1 MNILNDTEHR
11 IFLSAMAREKE
22 ICQKIDGD
30 KIYDSTVKMLVPVC
44 ESIESKVDRAI
55 LIPEGATNGD
65 MIKAMFPNAEIKSG
79 DKKGNRNIFY
89 VWIDNWCIGSFRLEW
104 WNAPYKGGKNG

>member
-44 ESIESKVDRAI
+44 ESIERKVDIAI
-55 LIPEGATNGD
+55 LIPDGATNGEVL
-65 MIKAMFPNAEIKSG
+65 KALFEERIYNALK
-79 DKKGNRNIFY
+79 DRMQYTK
-89 VWIDNWCIGSFRLEW
+89 W
-104 WNAPYKGGKNG
+104 WNAPYTGGEDN

>member
-11 IFLSAMAREKE
+11 IFLSAMEREKE

-30 KIYDSTVKMLVPVC
+30 KINDSTAKMLVPVC
-44 ESIESKVDRAI
+44 ESIERKVDRAI

-65 MIKAMFPNAEIKSG
+65 IIKAMFPNIEIIYHDDDIELYDKDSISAEVLYS
-79 DKKGNRNIFY
+79 
-89 VWIDNWCIGSFRLEW
+89 W
-104 WNAPYKGGKNG
+104 WNAPYKGVQNETN

>member
-11 IFLSAMAREKE
+11 IFLSAMEREKE

-30 KIYDSTVKMLVPVC
+30 KINDSTAKMLVPVC
-44 ESIESKVDRAI
+44 ESIERKVDKAI

-65 MIKAMFPNAEIKSG
+65 VIMAIFKEIQYYSDGKISA
-79 DKKGNRNIFY
+79 Y
-89 VWIDNWCIGSFRLEW
+89 W
-104 WNAPYKGGKNG
+104 WNAPYKGKN

>member
-11 IFLSAMAREKE
+11 IFLSAMSREKE

-44 ESIESKVDRAI
+44 ESIERKVDRAI
-55 LIPEGATNGD
+55 LVPEGATNGD
-65 MIKAMFPNAEIKSG
+65 VIKTLFPNAEIKRG
-79 DKKGNRNIFY
+79 DKKENRNVLY
-89 VWIDNWCIGSFRLEW
+89 VWIDNWCIGSFRLDW
-104 WNAPYKGGKNG
+104 WNGK

>member
-44 ESIESKVDRAI
+44 ESIEGKVDRAI

-65 MIKAMFPNAEIKSG
+65 VIKAIFPDAEYLECGVVIDVVFARNEENWF
-79 DKKGNRNIFY
+79 DKN
-89 VWIDNWCIGSFRLEW
+89 W
-104 WNAPYKGGKNG
+104 WNAPYKEV

>member
-44 ESIESKVDRAI
+44 ESIERKVNRAI

-65 MIKAMFPNAEIKSG
+65 VIKAMFPNLKVEDNGGSIYLHYPNG
-79 DKKGNRNIFY
+79 GWIVIDK
-89 VWIDNWCIGSFRLEW
+89 DW
-104 WNAPYKGGKNG
+104 WNAPYKKSEG